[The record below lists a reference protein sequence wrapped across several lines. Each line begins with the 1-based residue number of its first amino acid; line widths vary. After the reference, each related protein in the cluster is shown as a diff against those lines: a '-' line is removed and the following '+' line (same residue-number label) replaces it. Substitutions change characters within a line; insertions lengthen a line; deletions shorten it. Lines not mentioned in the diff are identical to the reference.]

1 MLLAVGAV
9 PTGFL
14 LDTKLCGTNSSAFSS
29 SNFVA
34 LFNGSSPKSDNDL
47 KEKIL
52 SELSLLEGAEGD
64 GFLEL
69 LDDFDVLSLRLL
81 LLLLEPDDVE
91 ELELLEDRRYRA
103 RSVDFRSRYLSLEED
118 LLRQDYVFL
127 ARVKPKHQFYGAET
141 ALSWGTTKICRKKI
155 TKYQELAE
163 HEDMEDKHRGENDS
177 NPNTAAGPTNDDAD
191 MPENVTEDSNNMITG
206 EAKEEPIADS
216 KAEEVVKCE
225 KMNMQD
231 LNEENRGEEFSS
243 DSSRVEPT
251 PAMGEPAMNEEV
263 VEKVSEDEP
272 VDDDD
277 GKQVVSTGSENP
289 QDSLHEEASTIPEES
304 TSKRDDKDEADS
316 EKYDSAVE
324 DMETDNAA
332 DHPNPAEESD
342 SNRPE
347 AVESGS
353 TNDLMKAGEEPEN
366 QQQVVKPLDDVSNT
380 SSHLQDIEITNVDES
395 DHMRG
400 EDMAEGDRS
409 IDPSTAEDPFD
420 QLRHAS
426 TDDISHGNKDN
437 RDETVS
443 EMEMVDKHEPQDDH
457 HEDNDTESRQEEGQ
471 GDKDDEQCA
480 DETLQSAETN
490 IGEENTVDESAKE
503 STSVGEQTAEDES
516 NAVVDER
523 GGENENICL
532 LPDDERAISDEDNQR
547 AMEQEE
553 AAAEQE
559 SLAAEREEAEV
570 RSEDVATRRK
580 SDEQE
585 EDECRSGSAPPSERE
600 TVEEQEDPQT
610 GTVEQPEEMEV
621 DLTGNATQELP
632 KRVNQIRE
640 LATLVES
647 ETCLQCKKETTPC
660 LYTLTCDTESDET
673 AEKYICSFD
682 CVQRLRT
689 EHQDK
694 FELIQ
699 RRISIVPILEH
710 QEICARCGEQ
720 HMCKYRY
727 KLDDTTYT
735 YLCDLKCVEHLT
747 AINGE
752 KYSLMRK
759 RYNIEERALSQEE
772 DKRCVQCGDT
782 KPCQFGFKQDEDELH
797 VCNDCLNLLMTE
809 HPDLFRLHRRRSV
822 RVRNLGKESA
832 IGSGGDSGANT
843 SSEVVKFTARTEEE
857 AEAARIEREASFLRT
872 CNECHKTLQ
881 ILSSRWLQWETMEFC
896 DEKCLGSYQ
905 TTNGSHCVQ
914 CRQVVSVNSMGK
926 FCVRFGFSICQF
938 CSAAC
943 LEEYKKVLKSCSYC
957 QQSINKQNKSFE
969 FRVARAGEPG
979 VLKDFCSAIC
989 HKMYQA
995 CLNPTLKH
1003 KRHVCAVCNHEK
1015 MTKVIVHLE
1024 GREHYFCSTPC
1035 FSAFKF
1041 VNNVNPDECAMCKDF
1056 FERKST
1062 AAYTIYRQGEASH
1075 LDPLAFCTKMCLNL
1089 YISTNREIVPCNWCK
1104 VKKYT
1109 FDMILRP
1116 STMERHCSLHC
1127 LTLCEVSSSVKLTPC
1142 DHCRLVRTA
1151 QYELNMTDSS
1161 LRIFCTYQC
1170 LMKFQSQFNKSQP
1183 IDPSIPVP
1191 MGIPKRIPRATT
1203 TATITQSN
1211 TAAQVGAMKMS
1222 QTGTRNTPDAVSTA
1236 SSTITTPRTR
1246 GRPPKSTTAQASS
1259 VNSNKNGNIGSA
1271 SNLPVI
1277 TSVHSLAG
1285 AMGNRGTRSKVGQI
1299 SLNQKNWPEL
1309 RVALEPLTN
1318 IPPSGRV
1325 ALSSIL
1331 PNMNART
1338 EISLASAN
1346 ASSSVAASGK
1356 TSSVTAAV
1364 QTSTATQPPELD
1376 SLPASEL
1383 APISAAAPKTATS
1396 TVTVTK
1402 VETHTQIV
1410 TIPPT
1415 PTQVANAATM
1425 CKPIQLTKSI
1435 SCRPIQCNVGC
1446 QTDDWLQRK
1455 LVIPIPVP
1463 IYVPV
1468 PMFMYSMPTPVPV
1481 PIPLPIPV
1489 PVFVPT
1495 TRNSA
1500 NGIMKEIKKIQDK
1513 IPTDPYEA
1521 ELLMMAEMV
1530 AGDKKK
1536 DESDSDSDDGGVGDD
1551 HYGTSEAVVTSDGM
1565 EHNTSFSEDLVTMAL
1580 KMASNDFSESQVDLE
1595 SAMQANTITQQQQ
1608 QHHGYGDLQ
1617 QHHHPQQQLLLLE
1630 PQRQV
1635 ASPVVQRGRKR
1646 GSNVSQRAGTV
1657 VNNNTQQLSLTPAS
1671 KRIKREQLNEPSPEP
1686 VNRVVEPVEK
1696 PDANMC
1702 LKYTFGVNAWK
1713 QWVVTKN
1720 ADLEKSSIRR
1730 KPFKSDIL
1738 QLTADELNYSL
1749 CLFVN
1754 EVRKPNGTEYAP
1766 DTIYYLVLGIQQY
1779 LFQNQRVENIFT
1791 DPYYER
1797 FTDCL
1802 DEVAKKFSMLY
1813 NDSQFI
1819 VTRVEEEHLWECK
1832 QLGAHSPHVLLS
1844 TLMFFNTKHFNL
1856 VSVEEH
1862 MELSFSHIMKHWKRT
1877 PQQGTKSTA
1886 TRNVLLRFYPP
1897 QSSLANNT
1905 RKKKVYEQ
1913 QENEE
1918 NPLRCPVKLY
1928 EFYLSKCPESVKT
1941 RNDVFYLQPERSC
1954 VPDSPVWYSTQPLSK
1969 EALTKM
1975 LHRVK
1980 MVKEINIALLTS

>member
-1 MLLAVGAV
+1 M
-9 PTGFL
+9 
-14 LDTKLCGTNSSAFSS
+14 
-29 SNFVA
+29 
-34 LFNGSSPKSDNDL
+34 
-47 KEKIL
+47 
-52 SELSLLEGAEGD
+52 
-64 GFLEL
+64 
-69 LDDFDVLSLRLL
+69 
-81 LLLLEPDDVE
+81 E
-91 ELELLEDRRYRA
+91 E
-103 RSVDFRSRYLSLEED
+103 
-118 LLRQDYVFL
+118 
-127 ARVKPKHQFYGAET
+127 
-141 ALSWGTTKICRKKI
+141 
-155 TKYQELAE
+155 E
-163 HEDMEDKHRGENDS
+163 HREENDS
-177 NPNTAAGPTNDDAD
+177 NPNSATGDAKDDTENEEKSPDDVMGDKKENATADSKEVAGKEAEEHEQPTAQETNENPNIEELASDCSNAEPSAAQSEPVMSEAVSERMDVDDAGK
-191 MPENVTEDSNNMITG
+191 EDVPA
-206 EAKEEPIADS
+206 EAKEP
-216 KAEEVVKCE
+216 
-225 KMNMQD
+225 
-231 LNEENRGEEFSS
+231 
-243 DSSRVEPT
+243 
-251 PAMGEPAMNEEV
+251 
-263 VEKVSEDEP
+263 
-272 VDDDD
+272 
-277 GKQVVSTGSENP
+277 
-289 QDSLHEEASTIPEES
+289 LHEEASAVAERPVN
-304 TSKRDDKDEADS
+304 SKPDDKDDGES

-324 DMETDNAA
+324 EMETDQPG
-332 DHPNPAEESD
+332 DQDQNPTEES
-342 SNRPE
+342 
-347 AVESGS
+347 ESKKPVAANTTS
-353 TNDLMKAGEEPEN
+353 VDDPMKVDEEHEH

-380 SSHLQDIEITNVDES
+380 SSHLQDIEVTNVDES
-395 DHMRG
+395 DHTRG
-400 EDMAEGDRS
+400 DDMPEGDRS

-426 TDDISHGNKDN
+426 TDDISHGDKDN
-437 RDETVS
+437 QNETAT
-443 EMEMVDKHEPQDDH
+443 EMEGVDKQELPDEHPEGG
-457 HEDNDTESRQEEGQ
+457 DNDTADKGNDEGEN
-471 GDKDDEQCA
+471 DDEHGA
-480 DETLQSAETN
+480 NETLQSAATS
-490 IGEENTVDESAKE
+490 IAEENTVDETGKD
-503 STSVGEQTAEDES
+503 TTGVGEEQTVEDES
-516 NAVVDER
+516 NAIVEEER

-553 AAAEQE
+553 AAAEQQ
-559 SLAAEREEAEV
+559 SLAAERDEAEAEAAV
-570 RSEDVATRRK
+570 RAE
-580 SDEQE
+580 
-585 EDECRSGSAPPSERE
+585 GSAARGAEHEGEVEEGPDGFTPPAERE
-600 TVEEQEDPQT
+600 AAEGQDSQPA
-610 GTVEQPEEMEV
+610 TVEQAEEMEV
-621 DLTGNATQELP
+621 DLTSTSTEELP
-632 KRVNQIRE
+632 ARDNQIRE
-640 LATLVES
+640 LATILES
-647 ETCLQCKKETTPC
+647 ETCMQCKKDPTPC
-660 LYTLTCDTESDET
+660 LYMLTCDAASEET
-673 AEKYICSFD
+673 AQKYICSFD

-689 EHQDK
+689 DQPGK

-699 RRISIVPILEH
+699 RRVTIVPILER
-710 QEICARCGEQ
+710 QETCARCGEQ
-720 HMCKYRY
+720 QLCKYRY
-727 KLDDTTYT
+727 KLDDATYT

-747 AINGE
+747 AINSE

-759 RYNIEERALSQEE
+759 RYNIEEKSLAQEE

-782 KPCQFGFKQDEDELH
+782 KPCQFGFKQDEDEMH
-797 VCNDCLNLLMTE
+797 VCSDCVNLLMTE

-822 RVRNLGKESA
+822 RVRNLVKESA
-832 IGSGGDSGANT
+832 IGSGSAGSGANA

-872 CNECHKTLQ
+872 CHECHKTLQ

-896 DEKCLGSYQ
+896 DEKCLGAYQ
-905 TTNGSHCVQ
+905 TSNGSHCVQ

-938 CSAAC
+938 CSARC

-957 QQSINKQNKSFE
+957 QQSITKHNKGYE

-979 VLKDFCSAIC
+979 VLKDFCSTLC

-1056 FERKST
+1056 FERKSS

-1127 LTLCEVSSSVKLTPC
+1127 LTLCEVSTSVKLTPC

-1203 TATITQSN
+1203 TATISHSN
-1211 TAAQVGAMKMS
+1211 TAAQVSATKMALTS
-1222 QTGTRNTPDAVSTA
+1222 ARTTADTTSTPN
-1236 SSTITTPRTR
+1236 ITTPTPRPR
-1246 GRPPKSTTAQASS
+1246 GRPPKSAATQASS
-1259 VNSNKNGNIGSA
+1259 TNSGKNGNVGSA
-1271 SNLPVI
+1271 GSNLPVI

-1285 AMGNRGTRSKVGQI
+1285 AMNNRGTRSKGGQMN
-1299 SLNQKNWPEL
+1299 LNQKNWPEL

-1331 PNMNART
+1331 PNINART
-1338 EISLASAN
+1338 EISLSSASPTVGSSSKN
-1346 ASSSVAASGK
+1346 ASVT
-1356 TSSVTAAV
+1356 TSA
-1364 QTSTATQPPELD
+1364 QTSTFTPPPETD
-1376 SLPASEL
+1376 SMPASDPE
-1383 APISAAAPKTATS
+1383 PTVAAPPPAPT

-1415 PTQVANAATM
+1415 PTQVANASTM
-1425 CKPIQLTKSI
+1425 CKPIQLTKSV

-1513 IPTDPYEA
+1513 MPTDPYEA

-1536 DESDSDSDDGGVGDD
+1536 DDSDSDSDDGGVVGDD
-1551 HYGTSEAVVTSDGM
+1551 QYTTTEAVVASDGM
-1565 EHNTSFSEDLVTMAL
+1565 EHNTSFSEDLVQMAL

-1608 QHHGYGDLQ
+1608 QHHGYEDLQ
-1617 QHHHPQQQLLLLE
+1617 QHHHQQQQLLLLE
-1630 PQRQV
+1630 QQRQV
-1635 ASPVVQRGRKR
+1635 ATPVVQRGRKR

-1657 VNNNTQQLSLTPAS
+1657 VNNNTQQLSLTPTS

-1779 LFQNQRVENIFT
+1779 LFQNRRVENIFT

>member
-1 MLLAVGAV
+1 MEEADKGENASPNPGASSDGEPKTPENPIDDSNTTV
-9 PTGFL
+9 KNETSD
-14 LDTKLCGTNSSAFSS
+14 DTAPVVSKQ
-29 SNFVA
+29 
-34 LFNGSSPKSDNDL
+34 
-47 KEKIL
+47 
-52 SELSLLEGAEGD
+52 
-64 GFLEL
+64 
-69 LDDFDVLSLRLL
+69 
-81 LLLLEPDDVE
+81 EPMVE
-91 ELELLEDRRYRA
+91 ETEGEQREPA
-103 RSVDFRSRYLSLEED
+103 SLEETLSLD
-118 LLRQDYVFL
+118 RGPVEDPQIVDQNPVEDDQ
-127 ARVKPKHQFYGAET
+127 PKVEEE
-141 ALSWGTTKICRKKI
+141 KV
-155 TKYQELAE
+155 
-163 HEDMEDKHRGENDS
+163 EDMI
-177 NPNTAAGPTNDDAD
+177 
-191 MPENVTEDSNNMITG
+191 V
-206 EAKEEPIADS
+206 EEY
-216 KAEEVVKCE
+216 
-225 KMNMQD
+225 
-231 LNEENRGEEFSS
+231 
-243 DSSRVEPT
+243 VE
-251 PAMGEPAMNEEV
+251 
-263 VEKVSEDEP
+263 EDESHD
-272 VDDDD
+272 VTADCVQLGDDSQDAEPSKSVENSD
-277 GKQVVSTGSENP
+277 PKDYGK
-289 QDSLHEEASTIPEES
+289 DY
-304 TSKRDDKDEADS
+304 ADS

-324 DMETDNAA
+324 EMDVD
-332 DHPNPAEESD
+332 PAEQRDGKEVEIT
-342 SNRPE
+342 SNAQE
-347 AVESGS
+347 AVEQGHNTDNPS
-353 TNDLMKAGEEPEN
+353 NEAEDGE
-366 QQQVVKPLDDVSNT
+366 QQQEEEKQHDDVSNT
-380 SSHLQDIEITNVDES
+380 SSHLQEIETTNVNETEHVKCDE
-395 DHMRG
+395 MT
-400 EDMAEGDRS
+400 EGDRS
-409 IDPSTAEDPFD
+409 IDPSAAEDPFD
-420 QLRHAS
+420 QLRHS
-426 TDDISHGNKDN
+426 TSDDIGHSDRDN
-437 RDETVS
+437 REDAVERDAQEEQT
-443 EMEMVDKHEPQDDH
+443 EADAAAVDKQETHDENDKVDADASESQDEGNNDGDEHDEPLADSELNETEQAVP
-457 HEDNDTESRQEEGQ
+457 EDELVKEVSG
-471 GDKDDEQCA
+471 
-480 DETLQSAETN
+480 
-490 IGEENTVDESAKE
+490 TVDES
-503 STSVGEQTAEDES
+503 VEDDS
-516 NAVVDER
+516 NAPPVENDSNAPPVEDDSITVVDEER

-532 LPDDERAISDEDNQR
+532 LPDDERAISAEDNQR

-553 AAAEQE
+553 EAAAAAEQ
-559 SLAAEREEAEV
+559 SLASELAEAEQNSV
-570 RSEDVATRRK
+570 EGGTARAGSHE
-580 SDEQE
+580 EE
-585 EDECRSGSAPPSERE
+585 EDEGQGGFAPPLAEVGDVA
-600 TVEEQEDPQT
+600 VEENDPQT
-610 GTVEQPEEMEV
+610 VREGPVEDMEV
-621 DLTGNATQELP
+621 DLTSTETEDLP
-632 KRVNQIRE
+632 TRDNQIRE
-640 LATLVES
+640 LTTVAES
-647 ETCLQCKKETTPC
+647 ETCMQCKNESTPC
-660 LYTLTCDTESDET
+660 LYRLSCATADDQES
-673 AEKYICSFD
+673 AQQYICSFD

-689 EHQDK
+689 DNPGK
-694 FELIQ
+694 YELIQ
-699 RRISIVPILEH
+699 RRVTIVPIFER
-710 QEICARCGEQ
+710 QDSCVRCGEQ
-720 HMCKYRY
+720 RLCKYRY
-727 KLDDTTYT
+727 KLDDGSYT
-735 YLCDLKCVEHLT
+735 YLCDSKCVEHLT

-752 KYSLMRK
+752 KYSLVKK
-759 RYNIEERALSQEE
+759 RYIIEEKAAAPEE
-772 DKRCVQCGDT
+772 GTSCVQCSDT
-782 KPCQFGFKQDEDELH
+782 KPCQFEFKQDEEKLH
-797 VCNDCLNLLMTE
+797 VCSDCIDLLMTE

-822 RVRNLGKESA
+822 RVRNLGKEGSA
-832 IGSGGDSGANT
+832 GGTSGSRG
-843 SSEVVKFTARTEEE
+843 EVVKFTARTEEE

-872 CNECHKTLQ
+872 CHECHKTLQ
-881 ILSSRWLQWETMEFC
+881 ILSARWLQWETMEFC
-896 DEKCLGSYQ
+896 DEKCLGAYQ
-905 TTNGSHCVQ
+905 AANGSHCVQ
-914 CRQVVSVNSMGK
+914 CRKVVSVNSMGK
-926 FCVRFGFSICQF
+926 FCVRFGFTICQF
-938 CSAAC
+938 CSAGC
-943 LEEYKKVLKSCSYC
+943 LETYKKALKTCSYC
-957 QQSINKQNKSFE
+957 QQTIGKQNKGFE
-969 FRVARAGEPG
+969 LRVARAGEMG
-979 VLKDFCSAIC
+979 VLKDFCSALC

-1003 KRHVCAVCNHEK
+1003 KPHICGVCNHEK
-1015 MTKVIVHLE
+1015 MTKLIVHLE
-1024 GREHYFCSTPC
+1024 GRENYFCSTPC

-1056 FERKST
+1056 FERKSN
-1062 AAYTIYRQGEASH
+1062 AAYTIYQQGQASR
-1075 LDPLAFCTKMCLNL
+1075 LEPLAFCTKMCLNL
-1089 YISTNREIVPCNWCK
+1089 YISTSREIVPCNWCK

-1127 LTLCEVSSSVKLTPC
+1127 LTLSEVSTNVKLTPC
-1142 DHCRLVRTA
+1142 NHCLLVRTA
-1151 QYELNMTDSS
+1151 QYELNMSDSS

-1170 LMKFQSQFNKSQP
+1170 LMKFQSQFSKSKP
-1183 IDPSIPVP
+1183 IDPSVPVP

-1203 TATITQSN
+1203 TATITHQPGAAPATPS
-1211 TAAQVGAMKMS
+1211 TA
-1222 QTGTRNTPDAVSTA
+1222 DAVISSIASGLNTST
-1236 SSTITTPRTR
+1236 RQR
-1246 GRPPKSTTAQASS
+1246 GRPSKSATTATGA
-1259 VNSNKNGNIGSA
+1259 NGNIGSG

-1277 TSVHSLAG
+1277 TSVQSLANT
-1285 AMGNRGTRSKVGQI
+1285 MGNRGPVTRPKAGQI

-1318 IPPSGRV
+1318 IPPSGRI

-1338 EISLASAN
+1338 ELSVPSTTAAAGASKN
-1346 ASSSVAASGK
+1346 ASVS
-1356 TSSVTAAV
+1356 
-1364 QTSTATQPPELD
+1364 TSTETSTFAPSPEPD
-1376 SLPASEL
+1376 SLPE
-1383 APISAAAPKTATS
+1383 PEVAAPGPS
-1396 TVTVTK
+1396 TRTVTK

-1425 CKPIQLTKSI
+1425 CKPLQLTKSI
-1435 SCRPIQCNVGC
+1435 SCRPIQCHVGC
-1446 QTDDWLQRK
+1446 QTDVSLQRK
-1455 LVIPIPVP
+1455 IVIPIPVP

-1489 PVFVPT
+1489 PVFIPT

-1500 NGIMKEIKKIQDK
+1500 GGIMKEIKKIQDK
-1513 IPTDPYEA
+1513 MPTDPYEA

-1536 DESDSDSDDGGVGDD
+1536 DESDSDSDDGGVGVGDD
-1551 HYGTSEAVVTSDGM
+1551 HYGATESVVTSDGM
-1565 EHNTSFSEDLVTMAL
+1565 EHNASFSEDLVQMAL

-1617 QHHHPQQQLLLLE
+1617 QHHHQQQQLLLLE
-1630 PQRQV
+1630 QQRQV

-1646 GSNVSQRAGTV
+1646 GSNVGQRAGTV
-1657 VNNNTQQLSLTPAS
+1657 VNNNTQQHALTPAS
-1671 KRIKREQLNEPSPEP
+1671 KRIKREQLSEPSPEP

-1779 LFQNQRVENIFT
+1779 LFQNGRVENIFT
-1791 DPYYER
+1791 DAYYER

-1877 PQQGTKSTA
+1877 PQQGAKSTA

-1897 QSSLANNT
+1897 QSSLANNA

-1918 NPLRCPVKLY
+1918 DPLRCPVKLY